1 MALRIVVG
9 GACTPAG
16 SLLAKDLI
24 AGHQAQRRHPAHPC
38 TPTARTP
45 GPRVSIDNPFS
56 KPVDPPVEPQFPNA
70 TRVQTPCLRHG

>member
-24 AGHQAQRRHPAHPC
+24 AEA
-38 TPTARTP
+38 
-45 GPRVSIDNPFS
+45 
-56 KPVDPPVEPQFPNA
+56 
-70 TRVQTPCLRHG
+70 